1 MIYPFFCHWAFRV
14 FPAFAS
20 MTRAAMRCVC
30 AEVFLRSAS
39 QGSLATSAALRAVE
53 CSAAQDNARVLSKAR
68 VPVDTPTSY
77 AEKIL

>member
-20 MTRAAMRCVC
+20 MTRAAMRYVC

-39 QGSLATSAALRAVE
+39 QGSLATSAALQAVE
-53 CSAAQDNARVLSKAR
+53 CSAAQVLSKAR